1 MVADTREKGFYLSV
15 AAKLFQEAGQ
25 PAEAEAMQSAYRA
38 LSLAPEMEAQI
49 AQRATSWSAERP
61 RVLDDELE
69 AELLAVLLPGARFE
83 LGVVRVRRPDQP
95 LHRCV
100 RNGRHMRYLKFS
112 SPRATKSAQVQIL
125 PPRPP

>member
-61 RVLDDELE
+61 RLLDDELE
-69 AELLAVLLPGARFE
+69 AELLAVLLPGA
-83 LGVVRVRRPDQP
+83 D
-95 LHRCV
+95 
-100 RNGRHMRYLKFS
+100 S
-112 SPRATKSAQVQIL
+112 SWEW
-125 PPRPP
+125 